1 VLLIGKELATVSE
14 EKTLKAILAIQKSLD
29 TSPFAEIAQASTRT
43 SEALRH
49 IYENPGME
57 RMMESIQASEVA
69 MRLTLGPAE
78 ELRKQHEALMRVS
91 IRPMEELRL
100 AALGPALGLG
110 GMQHATM
117 LDLHSPVMRHIE
129 EAQRAIAGYTDRFS
143 LPGVTEAAR
152 LLEQFRIDPMKD
164 IASRFGVQEASLQR
178 AMASMRTP
186 WLDLQK
192 QMRSISGFVE
202 LQGIGAALRSAAVF
216 DESLTV
222 ALRGGLGG
230 WRDRIIWPKDIFTD
244 LAGRSEFYVGLGFN
258 QALADFPAP
267 AFEQSLDLAELR
279 SEPPTLIDLYGA
291 PVAPSD
297 DEAEEGFARTNAAHD
312 WLLRLETQLRNF
324 IDAVMTR
331 SFGAKWHKQRLP
343 NGLYDE
349 WQERKRKAMQSGGKD
364 WPLIAYADFTD
375 YERVICKGDNW
386 REVFAVFFV
395 RSESVRESFQR
406 LYPIRLDTMHARP
419 ITQDDE
425 LLLYVETR
433 RLVKVIKKRLN

>member
-1 VLLIGKELATVSE
+1 MSE

-78 ELRKQHEALMRVS
+78 ELRKQHEALMRVC
-91 IRPMEELRL
+91 IGPMEELRL

-110 GMQHATM
+110 GMQHVAM
-117 LDLHSPVMRHIE
+117 LDLHSPVMRQIE
-129 EAQRAIAGYTDRFS
+129 EAQRAIAGYTDRFR
-143 LPGVTEAAR
+143 LPAATEAAR
-152 LLEQFRIDPMKD
+152 LLEQFRVDPIKD
-164 IASRFGVQEASLQR
+164 IASRFAEQEASLQH

-186 WLDLQK
+186 WLDLQE
-192 QMRSISGFVE
+192 QMRSMSGFVE
-202 LQGIGAALRSAAVF
+202 LQGIGAALKSAAVF
-216 DESLTV
+216 DESLTA
-222 ALRGGLGG
+222 ALRRGLGD

-279 SEPPTLIDLYGA
+279 SEPPTLIGLYGA
-291 PVAPSD
+291 PVAPAD
-297 DEAEEGFARTNAAHD
+297 DEEEEEGLARTNAAHD

-349 WQERKRKAMQSGGKD
+349 WQEKKRKAMQSDGKD

-433 RLVKVIKKRLN
+433 RLVKVIKQRLN